1 MAEYKIVSYETPDDT
16 EAEVN
21 ALLSQ
26 GWRLHGDLKVI
37 GNAYIQ
43 AMIQYGDYEGDN
55 SISVYLP
62 NIDQNDIEYAIKS
75 IAEALEEGLTNVA
88 KALAYKE

>member
-1 MAEYKIVSYETPDDT
+1 MAEYKIVSYETTDDT

-26 GWRLHGDLKVI
+26 GWTLHGDLKVI

-43 AMIQYGDYEGDN
+43 AMIQYGDYEGGN
-55 SISVYLP
+55 NVNVYLP
-62 NIDQNDIEYAIKS
+62 NDSLEDAIKS
-75 IAEALEEGLTNVA
+75 IGEALEEGLTNVA